1 MKILK
6 DNDIGILKAV
16 EILSA
21 EGVVAFPTETVY
33 GLGALSSS
41 DKAVS
46 KVFEIKGRPKFNPL
60 IIHVANIEMALD
72 IGKFSETAL
81 KLANKFWPG
90 PLTIV
95 LKKKNSKSI
104 SKLATAGLNT
114 VAIRIPNNTIAQ
126 RIITKIGVPIA
137 APSANVSGKLSC
149 TKAEDIK
156 EKLSERIDGIILGG
170 QCELG
175 LESTVIECS
184 ENCVSLMRLG
194 SIPIEKIKEFLKL
207 NKIKHSYAK
216 GIIKSP
222 GQLLHH
228 YSPDSNLILNQKNP
242 DHTDLYLSF
251 GIHPD
256 GVKGLN
262 LSETENLGEA
272 AKNLFSHLHELDRIS
287 KKLGGK
293 TIKVAPIPEM
303 GLGLSINDRLRRAA
317 KKK

>member
-41 DKAVS
+41 DKAVNKIF
-46 KVFEIKGRPKFNPL
+46 KVKGRPKFNPL

-156 EKLSERIDGIILGG
+156 EKLSDRIDGIILGE

-194 SIPIEKIKEFLKL
+194 SIPIETIKEFLKL
-207 NKIKHSYAK
+207 NKIKRKRLSSK
-216 GIIKSP
+216 
-222 GQLLHH
+222 LLNK
-228 YSPDSNLILNQKNP
+228 YGP
-242 DHTDLYLSF
+242 
-251 GIHPD
+251 
-256 GVKGLN
+256 
-262 LSETENLGEA
+262 
-272 AKNLFSHLHELDRIS
+272 
-287 KKLGGK
+287 
-293 TIKVAPIPEM
+293 
-303 GLGLSINDRLRRAA
+303 
-317 KKK
+317 